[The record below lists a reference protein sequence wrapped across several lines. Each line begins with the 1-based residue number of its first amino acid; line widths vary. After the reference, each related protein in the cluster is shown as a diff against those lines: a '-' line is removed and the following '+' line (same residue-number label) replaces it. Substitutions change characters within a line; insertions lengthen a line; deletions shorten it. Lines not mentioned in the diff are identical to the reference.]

1 MITTVVEEA
10 VATVVKEA
18 AAGVIMMV
26 VSCIFNPNYSLL
38 PKYSLSHCK
47 LFHVTGY

>member
-1 MITTVVEEA
+1 MVEEA

-26 VSCIFNPNYSLL
+26 VSCIFDPNYSVAQIFTI
-38 PKYSLSHCK
+38 SL
-47 LFHVTGY
+47 